1 MEAILM
7 IAMALP
13 PILLG
18 VRILL
23 MFEAD
28 NDDVNF
34 NDWNFG
40 QEQANNQNTY

>member
-1 MEAILM
+1 MEALLL

-13 PILLG
+13 PILIG

-23 MFEAD
+23 ILEAD

-34 NDWNFG
+34 NDWDFNK
-40 QEQANNQNTY
+40 EASK